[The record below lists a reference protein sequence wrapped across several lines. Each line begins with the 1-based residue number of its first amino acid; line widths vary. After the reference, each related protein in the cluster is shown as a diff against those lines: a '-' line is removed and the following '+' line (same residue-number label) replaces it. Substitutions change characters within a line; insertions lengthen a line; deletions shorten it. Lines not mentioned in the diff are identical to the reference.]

1 MTHTFVLPSTLF
13 LTLLITIGLVFFI
26 RASVK
31 ERIETAHWA
40 LPQSEQQVLE
50 ATTQYLESRAYRLQ
64 SVDREQERVVFS
76 GMVGAS
82 LGLAIFLSV
91 LAAVGAA
98 CLGLV
103 LSIQVPQIGY
113 WGLATLLLA
122 PLAGWF
128 YYQKAQRPEQVI
140 LSVSEAQGKTQLRV
154 TAHRD
159 EIATLQT
166 TLGYP
171 APGEGGEEG

>member
-1 MTHTFVLPSTLF
+1 MINSFVLPSTFF
-13 LTLLITIGLVFFI
+13 LTLLITIGLFFFI

-31 ERIETAHWA
+31 DRIETAVWL
-40 LPQSEQQVLE
+40 LPQSTQQVLQDV
-50 ATTQYLESRAYRLQ
+50 THYLEGRSYQLQ
-64 SVDREQERVVFS
+64 AVERDQDRVVFT

-103 LSIQVPQIGY
+103 LSVQFPQIGY
-113 WGLATLLLA
+113 WGLLTLLFA

-128 YYQKAQRPEQVI
+128 YQNKAQRSEQVV
-140 LSVSEAQGKTQLRV
+140 LSISESEQQSCLRV

-159 EIATLQT
+159 EIASLQATLN
-166 TLGYP
+166 YP
-171 APGEGGEEG
+171 ADRT

>member
-13 LTLLITIGLVFFI
+13 LTVLITIGLVFFI

-31 ERIETAHWA
+31 ARIETACWSLF
-40 LPQSEQQVLE
+40 LPEQQVLE
-50 ATTQYLESRAYRLQ
+50 ATTQYLEGRAYRVQ
-64 SVDREQERVVFS
+64 MVDRENERVVFS

-82 LGLAIFLSV
+82 IGLALFLSF

-113 WGLATLLLA
+113 WGLATVLLA

-128 YYQKAQRPEQVI
+128 YYRKAQRLEQVI
-140 LSVSEAQGKTQLRV
+140 LSVSDVQGKTQLRV
-154 TAHRD
+154 SAHRD
-159 EIATLQT
+159 EIAALQT
-166 TLGYP
+166 ALGYP
-171 APGEGGEEG
+171 APGEG